1 MFTEGARTLAAGL
14 AAAVLFAGV
23 PSADAGV
30 VLSKS
35 EVKNFVTDTPAAAA
49 PSSSGAPAKKA
60 GAKRP
65 PPAAE
70 TSEGFDIKPLALPLA
85 LVAIAGGA
93 AAISVVDPG
102 FAAFM
107 EEWGAKDS
115 RSFAGY
121 EPGLKDTPFFG
132 GTGSIPTSAG
142 GKAAAKPAK
151 KSTKKGGS
159 AFGTI
164 FGKKG

>member
-23 PSADAGV
+23 PSADA
-30 VLSKS
+30 
-35 EVKNFVTDTPAAAA
+35 
-49 PSSSGAPAKKA
+49 
-60 GAKRP
+60 
-65 PPAAE
+65 
-70 TSEGFDIKPLALPLA
+70 
-85 LVAIAGGA
+85 
-93 AAISVVDPG
+93 
-102 FAAFM
+102 
-107 EEWGAKDS
+107 GAKDS